1 MNMIAPAAMRYRAPC
16 LTVRYAALARA
27 LSRRRGVQDADGFA
41 LRVVTSP
48 AQIVAPRSFD
58 LTLGDAGARITLPGQ
73 LVHDLLMQLDQ
84 AAPGAAPDVVVLLL
98 ELAIEPLLV
107 RLEALVPSLT
117 VALRPTVAQNEAAV
131 FTVGLAVRYGGV
143 DGTVQL
149 DLDADAADLLVAALA
164 HLPDCPD
171 GVPDLPVWVHVRQ
184 GCALVTT
191 ADLMAARAGDVI
203 PVDTLPDGDLLLV
216 LGERFVWRTRRED
229 AGLLLLTRR
238 LRPRAIGL
246 ERWMMDEAIE
256 DDAAELDDLP
266 VRLAFE
272 LGRLELPLAEVTT
285 LGEGHVFELAR
296 EVAQPVDIL
305 ANGRRI
311 GRGRIVDIAGS
322 LGVQIVRIG
331 RE

>member
-1 MNMIAPAAMRYRAPC
+1 MNMIAPAAVRYRAPC
-16 LTVRYAALARA
+16 LTVRHAALARA

-41 LRVVTSP
+41 LRVVASP
-48 AQIVAPRSFD
+48 AQIAAPRSFD
-58 LTLGDAGARITLPGQ
+58 LTLGGAAARVTLPSQ
-73 LVHDLLMQLDQ
+73 LVDDLLMQLDP
-84 AAPGAAPDVVVLLL
+84 AAPGAAPDVAALLL
-98 ELAIEPLLV
+98 ELAVEPLLV

-117 VALRPTVAQNEAAV
+117 VAQRPAVMQNDAAV
-131 FTVGLAVRYGGV
+131 FVVGLAVRYGGV
-143 DGTVQL
+143 DGTVRL
-149 DLDADAADLLVAALA
+149 DLDVEAAELVATALA
-164 HLPDCPD
+164 HLPDCRD
-171 GVPDLPVWVHVRQ
+171 GIPGLPVWLHVRR
-184 GCALVTT
+184 GCALVTA
-191 ADLMAARAGDVI
+191 ADLIAARAGDVI
-203 PVDTLPDGDLLLV
+203 PIDTLPDADLLLV
-216 LGERFVWRTRRED
+216 LGERFVWRTRHED
-229 AGLLLLTRR
+229 AGLRLLTRR

-296 EVAQPVDIL
+296 DAAQPVDIL

-311 GRGRIVDIAGS
+311 GRGRIVDVAGS